1 MKHLHMLWLPRVLTT
16 PVAHV
21 LFIFLV
27 KLMKMVGIRRL
38 VSFHYKYC
46 QHNKVAL
53 KNEVLCI
60 VNVPL
65 LL

>member
-27 KLMKMVGIRRL
+27 QTHEDGWDT
-38 VSFHYKYC
+38 
-46 QHNKVAL
+46 
-53 KNEVLCI
+53 
-60 VNVPL
+60 
-65 LL
+65 